1 MKSYSEDLRKKIVA
15 AVERGMPK
23 SETARLFGVSLSS
36 IKRYVGIAS
45 SGESLAPKKR
55 PGRTPKVDQSTKRLL
70 DEDMKERPAANTIAE
85 RIRFL
90 ESVTGKRFSYSTI
103 RRALKR
109 LGWSRKKIGAS
120 VGARRVAESR
130 LAGDGRCTGRSR
142 AVGVRGRDGNQYFA
156 FSHLRLGAKRSESL
170 LLGSS

>member
-15 AVERGMPK
+15 AVERGMSK

-36 IKRYVGIAS
+36 IKRYVGMAS

-70 DEDMKERPAANTIAE
+70 DEDMKERPAATIAE

-109 LGWSRKKIGAS
+109 LG
-120 VGARRVAESR
+120 
-130 LAGDGRCTGRSR
+130 
-142 AVGVRGRDGNQYFA
+142 
-156 FSHLRLGAKRSESL
+156 
-170 LLGSS
+170 